1 MKDKKHV
8 YFLFSGEPEN
18 VKKCEF
24 LRVSNMI
31 GVFSTFAK
39 AYAACKKD
47 MDNMAEFLYEPGEVV
62 PRLLKDKSVW
72 RHGKKAP
79 IGVVSDTCYYI
90 WETDMDKTGEALFS
104 ESLLMDTLV
113 YDAEIAFAS
122 KHSEAY

>member
-8 YFLFSGEPEN
+8 YFLFSGEPEKI
-18 VKKCEF
+18 KKREF
-24 LRVSNMI
+24 LRVGNMI

-72 RHGKKAP
+72 RCDKEAP
-79 IGVVSDTCYYI
+79 IGVVSDICYYI
-90 WETDMDKTGEALFS
+90 WETGMDKTGEALFS
-104 ESLLMDTLV
+104 ESLLTDTLV
-113 YDAEIAFAS
+113 YDEEIAFAS
-122 KHSEAY
+122 KHSEAC